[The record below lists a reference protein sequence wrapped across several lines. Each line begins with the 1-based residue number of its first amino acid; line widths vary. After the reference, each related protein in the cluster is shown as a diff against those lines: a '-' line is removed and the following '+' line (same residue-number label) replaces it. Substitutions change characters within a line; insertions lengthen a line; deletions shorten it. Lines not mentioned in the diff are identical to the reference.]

1 MRTALSLAMVL
12 ALSTAVHAGPFS
24 RNRSVTRSSESVCV
38 NGQCGEQATARQKTV
53 VRSHGSSS
61 SAQAAAEAMASDGV
75 MRHFQRSSAS
85 YEGVGVGGSPE
96 AALGSCCNNG
106 GSVID
111 QGVAYGHGR
120 WYACRRYTLR

>member
-1 MRTALSLAMVL
+1 MRIALSLAMVL
-12 ALSTAVHAGPFS
+12 ALSAAAHAGPFS
-24 RNRSVTRSSESVCV
+24 RSRSVSRSTESACI
-38 NGQCGEQATARQKTV
+38 NGQCGEQVQVRQKTV
-53 VRSHGSSS
+53 VRTHGTSS
-61 SAQAAAEAMASDGV
+61 SAQAAAEAMAADGV
-75 MRHFQRSSAS
+75 MRHFQRSSAC

-120 WYACRRYTLR
+120 WFACRRYTLR